1 MNFNG
6 NMTQNT
12 KMVFVSAPANKSS
25 AAATTEWISLK
36 NWDGVRFIVQTG
48 AWAAGTAAV
57 TFKQAINVSGSS
69 SAALTFTTYYV
80 VSGDTAT
87 KTTATS
93 NTFNLATASRIYM
106 VEFRASDLTP
116 GKDCINMAIAAA
128 GGADYYGVI
137 AELYGGRYLAGA
149 SSPTAITD

>member
-1 MNFNG
+1 M
-6 NMTQNT
+6 
-12 KMVFVSAPANKSS
+12 
-25 AAATTEWISLK
+25 
-36 NWDGVRFIVQTG
+36 RFIVQTG
-48 AWAAGTAAV
+48 AWAAGNAAV
-57 TFKQAINVSGSS
+57 TFKQAVNVSGSS

-80 VSGDTAT
+80 VASDTAT

-93 NTFNLATASRIYM
+93 STFNLATANRIYM

-116 GKDCINMAIAAA
+116 GKDCVNMAIAAA